1 MKQNLKIKIISILY
15 NLSWILLRPFVLLIF
30 KPKFFNINVIN
41 EIEPP
46 VIFASNHKSF
56 LDPWIICA
64 AFPFRSKFFPIIW
77 LAAERYFK
85 MPVIGFIIKIYGSL
99 PAKRGIGLENS
110 LKETIYYLKEKK
122 LSIGI
127 FPEGKI
133 VFDKDKI
140 DMFKRGIGYLFSTTK
155 IPIIPIALSM
165 DKRFNFSDLIIWKNK
180 AYVFFGR
187 PIYDIKGSYEEIA
200 DYLQKV
206 IKDLFDIKDCYIEKP
221 NPTIDLENPNLLSK
235 TLHFIIVPFLNSKI
249 FSRLVR
255 IISKEG
261 KMVSQKPGSA
271 MSMEIVYNLPKK
283 NFFSA
288 KSLNEISS
296 IIFDCLLFQ
305 TKALRNRLKIIKNL
319 IKESLDDIS
328 NKKEIQILSLGGGSC
343 RSIISAISEINKPEI
358 ISKITIYSIDND
370 PESNY
375 LSAQVKKEFCLDN
388 LKLEIINEDLL
399 VFFKDPHKYI
409 SDIDFDLIEIVGIF
423 DYLEEEE
430 VINYL
435 NNIYNL
441 LKNEGYL
448 IFSNIA
454 PNNEAKFLENIG
466 WPRLYYRNIVD
477 WIYILKNTAWK
488 RALKI
493 IREPLGIHNIFY
505 IKKQI

>member
-1 MKQNLKIKIISILY
+1 MKQNLKIKIVSIVY
-15 NLSWILLRPFVLLIF
+15 NLSWFLVRPFILLIF
-30 KPKFFNINVIN
+30 RPKFFNVNVIN
-41 EIEPP
+41 ETEPP
-46 VIFASNHKSF
+46 VIFASNHKSL
-56 LDPWIICA
+56 LDSWIIGS

-77 LAAERYFK
+77 LAAEKYFK
-85 MPVIGFIIKIYGSL
+85 MPIVSFIIRIYGSI
-99 PAKRGIGLENS
+99 PAKKGIGLKNS
-110 LKETIYYLKEKK
+110 LKEAIYYLKEKK

-127 FPEGKI
+127 FPEGKVI
-133 VFDKDKI
+133 FEENKI
-140 DMFKRGIGYLFSTTK
+140 DIFKRGIGYLFSNTK
-155 IPIIPIALSM
+155 NPIVPIAIRLS
-165 DKRFNFSDLIIWKNK
+165 KRFEFSDLITLKNR

-206 IKDLFDIKDCYIEKP
+206 VKDLFDIKDYYIEKS
-221 NPTIDLENPNLLSK
+221 NPTIELENPNLLSK
-235 TLHFIIVPFLNSKI
+235 TSHFIIVPFLNSKI

-261 KMVSQKPGSA
+261 RMVSQKPGSA
-271 MSMEIVYNLPKK
+271 LSMEIVYNLPKK

-288 KSLNEISS
+288 KSLNETSS
-296 IIFDCLLFQ
+296 IIFDRLLFQ
-305 TKALRNRLKIIKNL
+305 TKALRNRLKIVKNL
-319 IKESLDDIS
+319 IKESLYDIS
-328 NKKEIQILSLGGGSC
+328 NKKEIKILSLGGGSC
-343 RSIISAISEINKPEI
+343 RSIISAISEISKPEI
-358 ISKITIYSIDND
+358 INKITIYNIDND

-375 LSAQVKKEFCLDN
+375 LSTQVKKEFRLDN

-399 VFFKDPHKYI
+399 VFFKNPQKYI

-477 WIYILKNTAWK
+477 WIYILKNKSSIKSLMTC
-488 RALKI
+488 LKK
-493 IREPLGIHNIFY
+493 E
-505 IKKQI
+505 K